1 MDISVTHNK
10 SMNYYTEYLP
20 SVQVP
25 AAGYRSTPGKLD
37 MCEMKLATLLDITSQ
52 QR

>member
-1 MDISVTHNK
+1 MDISVTPNK

-20 SVQVP
+20 SAQVP
-25 AAGYRSTPGKLD
+25 AAGYRSALGKLD
-37 MCEMKLATLLDITSQ
+37 MCEMKLATLLDIISQ